1 MMVKDTDVDHQ
12 RSIIVVLFRNNAVH
26 LFYDRA
32 GFDSRIGEFCIDSKV
47 IKSHLSDNGT
57 PKAHL

>member
-32 GFDSRIGEFCIDSKV
+32 GFDSRIGEFCIGSNFEFQK
-47 IKSHLSDNGT
+47 
-57 PKAHL
+57 